1 MSFIQIISTENLIEV
16 ETSESDYH
24 AEIQNN
30 LPHKKRFR
38 KRESAPAPLRSIHP
52 KCYKCKQ
59 CGEQFNSQ
67 SAVTV
72 IIIIFL
78 IIIMSNKYVH
88 LFNQTLIAGT

>member
-1 MSFIQIISTENLIEV
+1 MSIQIISSGGLIEV
-16 ETSESDYH
+16 DASESDYH

-38 KRESAPAPLRSIHP
+38 KRESTPTPLRSIHP

-67 SAVTV
+67 SGFTV
-72 IIIIFL
+72 IVILHCFII
-78 IIIMSNKYVH
+78 Y
-88 LFNQTLIAGT
+88 

>member
-1 MSFIQIISTENLIEV
+1 MHTFYSYIFIQIYLTQIISSENLIEV
-16 ETSESDYH
+16 EASESDYH

-38 KRESAPAPLRSIHP
+38 KRESAPAPMRSIHP

-67 SAVTV
+67 SAFTV
-72 IIIIFL
+72 INFYILIFL
-78 IIIMSNKYVH
+78 IK
-88 LFNQTLIAGT
+88 

>member
-1 MSFIQIISTENLIEV
+1 MSFIQIISPENLIEV
-16 ETSESDYH
+16 EASESDYH

-38 KRESAPAPLRSIHP
+38 KRESTPAPMRSIHS

-72 IIIIFL
+72 IHFFL
-78 IIIMSNKYVH
+78 LLLSQINIYMYVTK
-88 LFNQTLIAGT
+88 LYL

>member
-1 MSFIQIISTENLIEV
+1 MYSIQIISPDNLIEV
-16 ETSESDYH
+16 EASESDYH

-38 KRESAPAPLRSIHP
+38 KRESTPGTMRNIHP

-72 IIIIFL
+72 IDFF
-78 IIIMSNKYVH
+78 YY
-88 LFNQTLIAGT
+88 

>member
-1 MSFIQIISTENLIEV
+1 MSFIQIISPENLIEV
-16 ETSESDYH
+16 EASESDYH

-38 KRESAPAPLRSIHP
+38 KRESTPAPMRSIHS

-72 IIIIFL
+72 IDFFYITTK
-78 IIIMSNKYVH
+78 SNKYIH
-88 LFNQTLIAGT
+88 ICNQTLFVGT